1 MHPYPISR
9 RRRLSLINKQLHNNQ
24 SVSVVSY
31 SLYGNESIYLRGMIQ
46 TAKQAYL
53 VYPDWELRFY
63 HDEDVPSDILRTLA
77 SLKNVRLVD
86 VIQEFPQWVANQVHP
101 RSWRFLVASD
111 PSVEIYVVRDADS
124 RPSTREKAAVDE
136 WIRSGLSFHIMRDH
150 PYHIPNDNAVIMA
163 GM

>member
-1 MHPYPISR
+1 MNKQRLISISGAIYSITIFMLVFETR
-9 RRRLSLINKQLHNNQ
+9 SMQFGNKRISASISNLTKTTIVPDKQLHNNQ

-31 SLYGNESIYLRGMIQ
+31 SLYGNESIYVRGMIQ

-53 VYPDWELRFY
+53 VYPDWELRVY

-111 PSVEIYVVRDADS
+111 PAVEIYVVRDADS
-124 RPSTREKAAVDE
+124 RPS
-136 WIRSGLSFHIMRDH
+136 I
-150 PYHIPNDNAVIMA
+150 
-163 GM
+163 